1 MGERSWRLKKSVLWN
16 GPKLV
21 NGSMTRFIRSS
32 TLAVVLLAAAPAW
45 AQVYKWVDDK
55 GVVNYSS
62 QPPANRKSVLLDPN
76 LVSVSTYTPEETPTR
91 SAETKASAK
100 ERMLAERIASLER
113 KLDAERFHRQ
123 SLADAQATA
132 LERRYEQC
140 LRDRRVDCDYAGIDP
155 YYAPYGPTV
164 VVFRPPLRTRVPAR
178 SALIFTPK
186 PSRPMFA
193 PTRASRP
200 GSPTM

>member
-1 MGERSWRLKKSVLWN
+1 M
-16 GPKLV
+16 P
-21 NGSMTRFIRSS
+21 RFIRSS
-32 TLAVVLLAAAPAW
+32 TLIVVLLWAATAW

-62 QPPANRKSVLLDPN
+62 QPLANLKSVLLDPN
-76 LVSVSTYTPEETPTR
+76 SVSVSNYTPEETPTR
-91 SAETKASAK
+91 TAETMASAK
-100 ERMLAERIASLER
+100 ERVLTERIASLER
-113 KLDAERFHRQ
+113 KLDAERTTRQ
-123 SLADAQATA
+123 SLAEARA

-140 LRDRRVDCDYAGIDP
+140 LRDRRVDCDYSGIDP
-155 YYAPYGPTV
+155 YYAPYGPSV
-164 VVFRPPLRTRVPAR
+164 VVLRPPPRTRVPAR

>member
-1 MGERSWRLKKSVLWN
+1 
-16 GPKLV
+16 
-21 NGSMTRFIRSS
+21 SMPRFFRSS
-32 TLAVVLLAAAPAW
+32 ALAFVLLAAAPAW

-62 QPPANRKSVLLDPN
+62 QPPSDRKSALLDPN
-76 LVSVSTYTPEETPTR
+76 SVSVSTYTPVETATR
-91 SAETKASAK
+91 TAEAVASAR
-100 ERMLAERIASLER
+100 EQMLTERIAGLER
-113 KLDAERFHRQ
+113 QLDAERYQRQ

-132 LERRYEQC
+132 PEQRHEQC
-140 LRDRRVDCDYAGIDP
+140 LRDRRVDCDYSGFDP
-155 YYAPYGPTV
+155 YYAPYGPSV
-164 VVFRPPLRTRVPAR
+164 VVLRPPLRTRPFVPAR

-193 PTRASRP
+193 PTRVSRL

>member
-1 MGERSWRLKKSVLWN
+1 MCRA
-16 GPKLV
+16 
-21 NGSMTRFIRSS
+21 IRSS
-32 TLAVVLLAAAPAW
+32 TLVVILLWAATAW
-45 AQVYKWVDDK
+45 AQVYKWIDDK
-55 GVVNYSS
+55 GIVNYSS
-62 QPPANRKSVLLDPN
+62 QPPANLKSVQLDPN
-76 LVSVSTYTPEETPTR
+76 SVSVSTYTPEKMPTR
-91 SAETKASAK
+91 TAEAMASAR
-100 ERMLAERIASLER
+100 ERMLAERIAGLER
-113 KLDAERFHRQ
+113 KLDAEHYHRQ

-140 LRDRRVDCDYAGIDP
+140 LRDRRVDCEYAGTDP

-164 VVFRPPLRTRVPAR
+164 VVLRPPVRTRPFVPAR

-200 GSPTM
+200 GSRTM

>member
-1 MGERSWRLKKSVLWN
+1 
-16 GPKLV
+16 
-21 NGSMTRFIRSS
+21 MTRFIRSS
-32 TLAVVLLAAAPAW
+32 TLAAVLLAAAPVW

-62 QPPANRKSVLLDPN
+62 QPPANRKSALLDPN
-76 LVSVSTYTPEETPTR
+76 SVSVSTYTPEDTPTR
-91 SAETKASAK
+91 AETNASV
-100 ERMLAERIASLER
+100 RMLTERIASLER
-113 KLDAERFHRQ
+113 KLEAERYTRQ
-123 SLADAQATA
+123 NLAEAQTTA
-132 LERRYEQC
+132 LERRHEQC
-140 LRDRRVDCDYAGIDP
+140 LRDRRIDCDHAGIDP

-164 VVFRPPLRTRVPAR
+164 VVFRPRLRTRPFVPAR

-186 PSRPMFA
+186 PSRLMFA